1 MKTRFLAIVFAILF
15 ALLCLSPFLLK
26 SKHGTVPPSSDSFV
40 EVISKPKKAKKG
52 ESFEIQVRI
61 SQSYYKEFAYP
72 YGRLEISANK
82 FNIILCD
89 GSKFSDTYTREI
101 INFNDDAYLLGRR
114 EGGIYE
120 TFRFVYTGE
129 GDCVGG
135 ISFRV
140 SAGNE
145 IGQYDIGDRCG
156 TYYKIRGNKIRFER
170 NLFERVFYIP
180 WIADKGRKIYITSF

>member
-1 MKTRFLAIVFAILF
+1 MKIRFLAIVFAILF
-15 ALLCLSPFLLK
+15 VLLCLSPFLLK
-26 SKHGTVPPSSDSFV
+26 SNHRTVPPSGDSFV
-40 EVISKPKKAKKG
+40 EVISKPKKAKRD

-72 YGRLEISANK
+72 YGRLEISAND
-82 FNIILCD
+82 FDIILSD
-89 GSKFSDTYTREI
+89 GSKFSDTYAREI
-101 INFNDDAYLLGRR
+101 LNFNDDTYLLERG

-129 GDCVGG
+129 DDCVGG
-135 ISFRV
+135 ISFSV

-145 IGQYDIGDRCG
+145 IGQYDAGDGCG
-156 TYYKIRGNKIRFER
+156 AYYKIRGNKIRFER

-180 WIADKGRKIYITSF
+180 WIADKGRKIYVTSF